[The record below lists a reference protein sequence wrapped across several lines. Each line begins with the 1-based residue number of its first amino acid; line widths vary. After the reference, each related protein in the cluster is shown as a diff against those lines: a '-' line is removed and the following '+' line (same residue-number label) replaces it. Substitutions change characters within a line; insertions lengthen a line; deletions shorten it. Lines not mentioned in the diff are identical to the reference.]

1 MANDKNFKIK
11 NGLSATQYLQ
21 SSGTV
26 TSGSVAYSLSSA
38 SYDSKSFAFT
48 SQESDPRAVGFDST
62 GTTMIV
68 GGGGSSGSNSVYQ
81 YSLST
86 AWDVSTASYASK
98 SFNAEVNG
106 ETDPTNYYFKADGTK
121 FYMVGITTDR
131 VYEFDMSTAW
141 DLSTASYTTN
151 QNFNPS
157 LGNLQG
163 IAFKSDGTK
172 MYIVA
177 QTGYTIYQYSLSTA
191 WDVTTASYDSV
202 SFAAGTAKVG
212 MWFNSTGTLLWMA
225 NLFPDEVVEYNL
237 GTAWDISTASASGTT
252 LDVSSQDTSIHS
264 VAVKTDGTKMYIVG
278 NDNNSVYQYSTVSY
292 TQTLDLSTGSY
303 LSFTQS
309 GSTTVSF
316 TNPPSSGTAIGF
328 LLSVTGDGSALTWP
342 SSVKWEAGE
351 TPDAPAS
358 GGKNIYA
365 FVTADGGTTYYGK
378 LAGDS
383 FA

>member
-21 SSGTV
+21 SSGTTTSASNNYQVSTATYEQRFSVGQNTRGAAYKSDGTKMFV
-26 TSGSVAYSLSSA
+26 TS
-38 SYDSKSFAFT
+38 
-48 SQESDPRAVGFDST
+48 ST
-62 GTTMIV
+62 GEVVREYT
-68 GGGGSSGSNSVYQ
+68 
-81 YSLST
+81 LST
-86 AWDVSTASYASK
+86 AYDVSTASY
-98 SFNAEVNG
+98 VNQFTLQG
-106 ETDPTNYYFKADGTK
+106 TSVGGTFFKPDGTK
-121 FYMVGITTDR
+121 FWNVDQSGNV
-131 VYEFDMSTAW
+131 VYQYSMSTAW
-141 DLSTASYTTN
+141 DITTASYDSVSFSVSQDN
-151 QNFNPS
+151 QPMQ
-157 LGNLQG
+157 LY
-163 IAFKSDGTK
+163 FKSDGTK
-172 MYIVA
+172 MYIA
-177 QTGYTIYQYSLSTA
+177 GGTNDTIYQYSLSTA
-191 WDVTTASYDSV
+191 WNLSTASYDSV
-202 SFAAGTAKVG
+202 SVDNSSRSTSTRAVSFNGGGTEMYVG
-212 MWFNSTGTLLWMA
+212 GGSSIYIFDVS
-225 NLFPDEVVEYNL
+225 
-237 GTAWDISTASASGTT
+237 TAWNISTATYNTSVSTNGANTADIQFGNSGA
-252 LDVSSQDTSIHS
+252 VMI
-264 VAVKTDGTKMYIVG
+264 VADGTADAV
-278 NDNNSVYQYSTVSY
+278 DQYSTGSSS
-292 TQTLDLSTGSY
+292 QTLDLSTGSF